1 MLADA
6 IDNNQV
12 YIIAEI
18 GQKLRTECKPFFRRT

>member
-18 GQKLRTECKPFFRRT
+18 GQKLRTECKDYSK